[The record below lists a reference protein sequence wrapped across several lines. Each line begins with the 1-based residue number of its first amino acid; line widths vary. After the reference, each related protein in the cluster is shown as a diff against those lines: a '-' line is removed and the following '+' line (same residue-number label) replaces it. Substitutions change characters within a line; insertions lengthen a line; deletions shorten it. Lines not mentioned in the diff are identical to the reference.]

1 MLLLHYFVK
10 FRRNIKILDMYIKK
24 NFLKLSVVILHF
36 WVFIDFYSKQK
47 RFMTERNP
55 KNIIFK
61 LIKPYFKV
69 FTISIYILC

>member
-1 MLLLHYFVK
+1 MLLLYYFVK

>member
-1 MLLLHYFVK
+1 MLLLYYFVK

-47 RFMTERNP
+47 RFMTERKP

-61 LIKPYFKV
+61 LIKPYCKV

>member
-1 MLLLHYFVK
+1 MLLLYYFVK

-36 WVFIDFYSKQK
+36 WVFIDFYSKQR

-61 LIKPYFKV
+61 LIKPYCKV